1 MSINNKLYGYKLNF
15 SNFVFHISMQTNY
28 KKGGKR
34 LFFCFSFFWQKG
46 TYAYTETSS
55 VFVSLCSEYRKRST
69 AYRSH
74 GNLIP
79 LWFSQSRPHCLIP
92 RSRGA
97 RNMPLAYFAKRSS
110 LSSRSFFS
118 TSTYKE
124 GCFKTPVFKNESIR
138 ISGDKDLPLKMSIK
152 NSVLPLK
159 HNRV

>member
-97 RNMPLAYFAKRSS
+97 VTGRKYHYPPAFHCRSEKLFRILKLHIYRKRMASLADEI
-110 LSSRSFFS
+110 LSQ
-118 TSTYKE
+118 
-124 GCFKTPVFKNESIR
+124 PQ
-138 ISGDKDLPLKMSIK
+138 D
-152 NSVLPLK
+152 
-159 HNRV
+159 

>member
-97 RNMPLAYFAKRSS
+97 VTGRKYHYPPAFHCRSEKLFRILKLHIYRKRMASLADEILYQ
-110 LSSRSFFS
+110 
-118 TSTYKE
+118 
-124 GCFKTPVFKNESIR
+124 PQ
-138 ISGDKDLPLKMSIK
+138 D
-152 NSVLPLK
+152 
-159 HNRV
+159 

>member
-92 RSRGA
+92 RSRGPEIC
-97 RNMPLAYFAKRSS
+97 RWHILLNRSS
-110 LSSRSFFS
+110 LSSRRLFS
-118 TSTYKE
+118 TSTYK
-124 GCFKTPVFKNESIR
+124 GVGGAF
-138 ISGDKDLPLKMSIK
+138 
-152 NSVLPLK
+152 
-159 HNRV
+159 

>member
-1 MSINNKLYGYKLNF
+1 MSINNKLYGYKLNI

-97 RNMPLAYFAKRSS
+97 VTVRKFHYPPAFHRRSEKLFRILKLHIYRKRMASLADEILYQ
-110 LSSRSFFS
+110 
-118 TSTYKE
+118 
-124 GCFKTPVFKNESIR
+124 PQ
-138 ISGDKDLPLKMSIK
+138 D
-152 NSVLPLK
+152 
-159 HNRV
+159 

>member
-79 LWFSQSRPHCLIP
+79 LWFSQSRPYCLIP

-97 RNMPLAYFAKRSS
+97 VTGRKYHYPPAFHRRSEKLFRILKLHIYRKRMASLADDF
-110 LSSRSFFS
+110 
-118 TSTYKE
+118 
-124 GCFKTPVFKNESIR
+124 
-138 ISGDKDLPLKMSIK
+138 
-152 NSVLPLK
+152 
-159 HNRV
+159 

>member
-15 SNFVFHISMQTNY
+15 STFVFHISMQTNY

-97 RNMPLAYFAKRSS
+97 VTGRKYHYPPAFHCRSEKLFRILKLHIYRKRMASLADEILYQ
-110 LSSRSFFS
+110 
-118 TSTYKE
+118 
-124 GCFKTPVFKNESIR
+124 PQ
-138 ISGDKDLPLKMSIK
+138 D
-152 NSVLPLK
+152 
-159 HNRV
+159 

>member
-97 RNMPLAYFAKRSS
+97 VTGRKYHYPPAFHCRSEKLFRILKLHIYRKRMASLAAEILYR
-110 LSSRSFFS
+110 
-118 TSTYKE
+118 
-124 GCFKTPVFKNESIR
+124 PQ
-138 ISGDKDLPLKMSIK
+138 D
-152 NSVLPLK
+152 
-159 HNRV
+159 

>member
-1 MSINNKLYGYKLNF
+1 LSINNKLYGYKLNF

-97 RNMPLAYFAKRSS
+97 VTGRKYHYPPAFHCRSEKLFRILKLHIYRKRMASLADEILYQ
-110 LSSRSFFS
+110 
-118 TSTYKE
+118 
-124 GCFKTPVFKNESIR
+124 PQ
-138 ISGDKDLPLKMSIK
+138 D
-152 NSVLPLK
+152 
-159 HNRV
+159 

>member
-97 RNMPLAYFAKRSS
+97 VTGRKYHYPPAFHRRSEKLFRILKLHIYRKRMASLADEILYQ
-110 LSSRSFFS
+110 
-118 TSTYKE
+118 
-124 GCFKTPVFKNESIR
+124 PQ
-138 ISGDKDLPLKMSIK
+138 D
-152 NSVLPLK
+152 
-159 HNRV
+159 